1 MANQTY
7 DEPPLNDGNP
17 LQVMLNDDFIR
28 RLPVK
33 QSATIGSI
41 YDARI
46 DCIVG
51 NISLP
56 NNVVSKSKRCKY
68 VYCKVFEI
76 NLMKVENIINSL
88 GIDDDLWLS
97 TTLNMVSSDG
107 VAALVD
113 DPFNTDIKA
122 RILHYCCVSEEK
134 RVQDQ
139 VYEIRDTIKEE
150 TANIEATHI
159 VAAIRSG
166 IHVVVVLKLPMDREN
181 EMNDLLEKIRECLIN
196 NTFKI
201 MDADKDLFNQLIV
214 TKVFSNIPDMKK
226 IKKLTDLCQQ
236 IIGKKTIVAVHRP
249 LQCFLRPIQWFYP
262 LHVKNKAIYVA
273 LSRNTIQIVK
283 QYLLPLWFKLKS
295 LQTFIHSEIEE
306 LSREHLPKQL
316 HVIQEGIE
324 TIQLAYSVKIESIH
338 ELILR
343 IRSGNLKQ
351 DLIADSLVDTN
362 EPSLETSIDICLE
375 QIRSFKEKVKFINDL
390 NHRKMTYFNIQN
402 LSIKQHDDLK
412 TILRATLQTDKEGL
426 VLCCTDGMKDENFAD
441 WNHHYNNWMTRHES
455 NNLLNLIYAD
465 FSYVTSFHL
474 SNIQILSINSSNTAE
489 QQSNFST
496 SSISSVIETISS
508 TNAKLDSPES
518 VSVFNTETNPIRE
531 DKPVYIQRARNVS
544 DSSIVSTSGI
554 AFEQNVESEEN
565 QAKSDIL
572 IPLETLKPVVKPRL
586 ARKSL
591 AKMDNSANAH
601 QLVTPSTENI
611 MELSTEQQC
620 STSNTSKIGTHSL
633 TSSLSIIVTLPA
645 GQNDSETTS
654 TTSCMSLTETQS
666 PPKDSDVK
674 MSESN
679 TTPIPTPR
687 QRRREMKIQL
697 ECEKTEQHLPIE
709 QNASLSQSKNEQNL
723 DQELIHNEYS
733 KNKSILEKTQTN
745 SPRPDSS
752 HLPSSKHINVLL
764 LGESGVGK
772 STFIN
777 ALVNYIKFESFKN
790 AHSNEPVVAMPV
802 SFLLTTGDQFQENIV
817 KFGDEDTNEDHHH
830 PGQSVTQHCRSYTFQ
845 SRTQQKIRIID
856 TPGIGDT
863 RGQNQDDLNIQHI
876 LAFISNLSHL
886 NAICILLK
894 PNESRLNIVFRSY
907 FDRLLNFLGENARH
921 NIVFCFTNTRATFYA
936 PGNTAPLL
944 KKMLSSSAIKNVPFE
959 KSNTF
964 CFDSESFRY
973 LVALRYGIKFNT
985 FEENEYEQSWT
996 KSAVESARLLT
1007 YVCGTQLKPY
1017 VQHEWQSIGHAQF
1030 KINQMIRPILETM
1043 RNLFR
1048 NILVLQINPAS
1059 KLIKL
1064 CPFALQHSSVIC
1076 YTCGRTPEYYNEFLV
1091 FSDLYNRCDCDQKPS
1106 AEVDYGLQ
1114 YEVSDKMGEESLS
1127 AMELTVLT
1135 LKTAI
1140 MEFAQFYA
1148 KYCNKM
1154 NNTDPIMVTLKRMLA
1169 EEKQFSA
1176 QANFGSLNEDLYG
1189 LLIRL
1194 RRDYKEAQKT
1204 SMLTDASIDLLNV
1217 YERLKMISEIDEI
1230 KAQMALIRKRQKNF
1244 IKNHEKN
1251 I

>member
-1 MANQTY
+1 MANKTY

-33 QSATIGSI
+33 QSATIGSA

-46 DCIVG
+46 DCIVD

-56 NNVVSKSKRCKY
+56 NNVISKSKRCKY

-76 NLMKVENIINSL
+76 NLMKVEDIIHSL

-97 TTLNMVSSDG
+97 ATLNMVSSDG
-107 VAALVD
+107 VAAFVN
-113 DPFNTDIKA
+113 DPFNIDIKT

-134 RVQDQ
+134 CVQDQ
-139 VYEIRDTIKEE
+139 VYKIRDTIQEK

-166 IHVVVVLKLPMDREN
+166 VHVVVVLKLLMNREN
-181 EMNDLLEKIRECLIN
+181 EMNDFLEKIRECLIN

-226 IKKLTDLCQQ
+226 IKKLADLCQQ
-236 IIGKKTIVAVHRP
+236 IIEKKTVVVVHRP

-262 LHVKNKAIYVA
+262 LHVKNKAIFVP
-273 LSRNTIQIVK
+273 LNRNNIQIVK
-283 QYLLPLWFKLKS
+283 QCLLPLWFKLKS
-295 LQTFIHSEIEE
+295 LQTFIGSQIEE
-306 LSREHLPKQL
+306 LPREHLPKQL
-316 HVIQEGIE
+316 HVIQEGIK
-324 TIQLAYSVKIESIH
+324 TIQLKYSVKIESIH
-338 ELILR
+338 KLILQ
-343 IRSGNLKQ
+343 IRSGKLQQ
-351 DLIADSLVDTN
+351 DLTTDSLVDTDKS
-362 EPSLETSIDICLE
+362 SLEKSIDVCLE
-375 QIRSFKEKVKFINDL
+375 QIRSFQEKVKFINDL
-390 NHRKMTYFNIQN
+390 NHRKITYFNIQN
-402 LSIKQHDDLK
+402 LSINQHDDLK
-412 TILRATLQTDKEGL
+412 TTLRATIQADKEGF
-426 VLCCTDGMKDENFAD
+426 VLCCTDGMKDEKFAD
-441 WNHHYNNWMTRHES
+441 WNHHYNNWMTRYEL
-455 NNLLNLIYAD
+455 NPLLNLIYAD

-474 SNIQILSINSSNTAE
+474 SNIQTLSINSSNTVE

-496 SSISSVIETISS
+496 SSISPAIETISS

-518 VSVFNTETNPIRE
+518 VNLFNPETNPTGE
-531 DKPVYIQRARNVS
+531 DKAVYIQRTRNIS

-554 AFEQNVESEEN
+554 SFEQNVESEEN
-565 QAKSDIL
+565 QAKSDVL
-572 IPLETLKPVVKPRL
+572 MPLETPKPVVKPRL
-586 ARKSL
+586 ARKQL
-591 AKMDNSANAH
+591 AKVDNSANSH
-601 QLVTPSTENI
+601 QLVTSSTENT
-611 MELSTEQQC
+611 MELPTEQQC
-620 STSNTSKIGTHSL
+620 SISNTSKIGTHSP
-633 TSSLSIIVTLPA
+633 TSSLSIISTLPA
-645 GQNDSETTS
+645 GQNDSETMS

-666 PPKDSDVK
+666 PPKDPDVK

-679 TTPIPTPR
+679 TKPIPAPR
-687 QRRREMKIQL
+687 QRRKQMKMQL
-697 ECEKTEQHLPIE
+697 ECEKMEQHLPIE
-709 QNASLSQSKNEQNL
+709 QYASLSQSKNEQNL
-723 DQELIHNEYS
+723 DQELIYNEYS
-733 KNKSILEKTQTN
+733 KDIPILANTKTN
-745 SPRPDSS
+745 SPRPVSS

-790 AHSNEPVVAMPV
+790 AHSNEPAVAMPV
-802 SFLLTTGDQFQENIV
+802 SFLMTTGDQFQEQIV

-863 RGQNQDDLNIQHI
+863 RGQSQDDLNIQHI

-944 KKMLSSSAIKNVPFE
+944 KRMLSSSAIKNIPFE

-973 LVALRYGIKFNT
+973 VVALNAGIEFDT
-985 FEENEYEQSWT
+985 FQENEYEQSWT
-996 KSAVESARLLT
+996 KSAMESARLLT
-1007 YVCGTQLKPY
+1007 YVCGTELKPY
-1017 VQHEWQSIGHAQF
+1017 VQHEWQSIEHAQF
-1030 KINQMIRPILETM
+1030 KINQMTRPILETV
-1043 RNLFR
+1043 RNIFR
-1048 NILVLQINPAS
+1048 NILILQRNPAS

-1064 CPFALQHSSVIC
+1064 CPVVLRHSSAIC
-1076 YTCGRTPEYYNEFLV
+1076 YTCERTPEYYSEFLI
-1091 FSDLYNRCDCDQKPS
+1091 FSDLYNRCDCDRKNCTK
-1106 AEVDYGLQ
+1106 VDYGLQ
-1114 YEVSDKMGEESLS
+1114 YELTDEMGKESLS
-1127 AMELTVLT
+1127 TMELTVRT

-1140 MEFAQFYA
+1140 MEFGQFYA
-1148 KYCNKM
+1148 KHCNKM
-1154 NNTDPIMVTLKRMLA
+1154 SNTDPIMLNLKLMLA

-1176 QANFGSLNEDLYG
+1176 QTNSRGFNKDLYG
-1189 LLIRL
+1189 LLISL
-1194 RRDYKEAQKT
+1194 RREYKEAQQT
-1204 SMLTDASIDLLNV
+1204 SMLTDASIDLLNI

-1230 KAQMALIRKRQKNF
+1230 KAQMALIRKKQKQI